1 MDAVLPPVNQRIVV
15 VEPAVSK
22 NGMNRLVERSDVEV
36 TGDDFPRRELQRKC
50 RFLSDGLV
58 GRTIKK
64 PKTEGRSFGGRNSV
78 FADEVRVDKAVRGT
92 GIYKGKKQSWN
103 TFGVQRNDER
113 GQIGKSGRVETKDRI
128 RVGRFNAVPAARGV
142 QRTAD

>member
-1 MDAVLPPVNQRIVV
+1 MYAALLPVNQRIVV
-15 VEPAVSK
+15 GEPAVSK
-22 NGMNRLVERSDVEV
+22 NGGHGLVERSDVEV
-36 TGDDFPRRELQRKC
+36 TGDDFPRRELQRER

-58 GRTIKK
+58 RRTIEK

-78 FADEVRVDKAVRGT
+78 FADEVRVDKAMRGT
-92 GIYKGKKQSWN
+92 GIYKGEKRSRN

-113 GQIGKSGRVETKDRI
+113 GRIGKSGRVETKDRI

-142 QRTAD
+142 RRTAD